1 MNNTL
6 PRNQVS
12 VIQQMQAA
20 ATNFE
25 HQNILN
31 NFSAN
36 NISGRQHIYVLQEG
50 KDQSHDLSAV
60 TDNASDSKMSPM
72 KNRKYATQLH
82 SNIEA

>member
-1 MNNTL
+1 M
-6 PRNQVS
+6 
-12 VIQQMQAA
+12 IQQMQVA

-25 HQNILN
+25 HQ